1 MNTNSRN
8 PVCGVDGNTI
18 YYDTKTIDL
27 KSTPKDKTAFEAVF
41 LSDVISEI
49 SGQCFTV
56 QENCKT
62 LYPEITGG
70 NWDKWIT
77 SVDQENRMS
86 LAHTLEKSDIPILYN
101 TPRLCDPGV
110 SISKNW
116 SLRNYIETRLYL
128 FKFKYNFKN
137 IQLTRNAN
145 NCYPSILFDFRP
157 FQYKLT
163 LPVAKGKN
171 VLNDI
176 FVTEYIT
183 VESTSGA
190 EGYTPHMSFSK
201 NGTTFP
207 PKNKS
212 QSSTDIF
219 DAMVKKL
226 ISTPL
231 GTSNK
236 SIINQKLNLGPN
248 NRNVNQSFL
257 NDFRKFIAEYDGA
270 RFDSI
275 NTNKRVPQIILTDDV
290 IRVLFYDLCHDKVVS
305 KNDFAKFR
313 SQFKYQFLKSKDFD
327 TSSFAGAKSTGR
339 AYKAYGDIFFH
350 EERNPLRTY
359 KTNTGKTV
367 TIQQIPAICK
377 TLGDL
382 SQFIYAA
389 HYDTVVASGDKMGIA
404 TGLYINATMNKP
416 VKCMMEDVITGFIIY
431 SGLPE
436 IKFIRKTTCVSS
448 TNGGACR
455 LNGKTNKKD
464 IQNRILR
471 SVPSNKINDIKT
483 IMNSKPKG
491 IQGLLNLTVN
501 SAKNQNINSVKETLI
516 TLNKSYTYLN
526 DTNLNKIIRILNV
539 YSKKTNI
546 PQNTKINIAAFKGQ
560 IQAQIETNKHQVGT
574 KTNRNNG
581 NANRSNNKV
590 TTGTSRVNRIRPFI
604 MKMSHLTNNQKAYYI
619 NQAKTN
625 NTKKLSEIVKNANRS
640 NNKVTTGTSRV
651 NRIQPFIMEMSHL
664 TNNQKAYYINQA
676 KTNNTKKLSEIVKN
690 ARLRAYRRT

>member
-8 PVCGVDGNTI
+8 QRCDVDGDTI
-18 YYDTKTIDL
+18 YYNTDTIDL

-62 LYPEITGG
+62 LYPEITGS
-70 NWDKWIT
+70 NWKEWIT
-77 SVDQENRMS
+77 SIDQENRMS

-128 FKFKYNFKN
+128 FKFKYNFRTP
-137 IQLTRNAN
+137 LTRNVI

-163 LPVAKGKN
+163 LPGATEG
-171 VLNDI
+171 I

-183 VESTSGA
+183 VDNTSGA
-190 EGYTPHMSFSK
+190 EGYTPHMAFSK

-207 PKNKS
+207 PGNKPP
-212 QSSTDIF
+212 SSTAIF

-226 ISTPL
+226 ISNPL

-248 NRNVNQSFL
+248 NRIVNQSFL
-257 NDFRKFIAEYDGA
+257 NNFRNFIQEYDGA
-270 RFDSI
+270 KFDPPEIVNKSNSI
-275 NTNKRVPQIILTDDV
+275 QTIKLTDDV
-290 IRVLFYDLCHDKVVS
+290 IRVLFYDLCHDQVVP
-305 KNDFAKFR
+305 KGKDQFAIFKR
-313 SQFKYQFLKSKDFD
+313 NFKYQFYKSKDFD
-327 TSSFAGAKSTGR
+327 TSSFAGAKSTGK
-339 AYKAYGDIFFH
+339 AYAAYGDIFFTTPK
-350 EERNPLRTY
+350 RKLDQ
-359 KTNTGKTV
+359 KTKKP
-367 TIQQIPAICK
+367 IKQIPAICK

-389 HYDTVVASGDKMGIA
+389 KYKTVVASGDKMGIA

-431 SGLPE
+431 SGLPS
-436 IKFIRKTTCVSS
+436 IKFIRKTTCASVS
-448 TNGGACR
+448 NGGACR
-455 LNGKTNKKD
+455 LNGATNKKD
-464 IQNRILR
+464 IQARILR
-471 SVPSNKINDIKT
+471 SVPSKINDIKT

-491 IQGLLNLTVN
+491 IKKLLTLTGN
-501 SAKNQNINSVKETLI
+501 SAKSQTINSVKETLI

-539 YSKKTNI
+539 YNTKTNLR
-546 PQNTKINIAAFKGQ
+546 PLSTKIAEFKGK
-560 IQAQIETNKHQVGT
+560 IQAQIETNKPQT
-574 KTNRNNG
+574 EIKRKSSNNNNG
-581 NANRSNNKV
+581 NANRSIKKV
-590 TTGTSRVNRIRPFI
+590 TTVNVRKLQSRDVNKIRPYI
-604 MKMSHLTNNQKAYYI
+604 MNMSHLTNNQKAYYI
-619 NQAKTN
+619 NQARTN
-625 NTKKLSEIVKNANRS
+625 PTKKLSEIVKNAN
-640 NNKVTTGTSRV
+640 
-651 NRIQPFIMEMSHL
+651 NR
-664 TNNQKAYYINQA
+664 
-676 KTNNTKKLSEIVKN
+676 
-690 ARLRAYRRT
+690 R

>member
-8 PVCGVDGNTI
+8 QRCDVDGDTI
-18 YYDTKTIDL
+18 YYDTDTIDL

-62 LYPEITGG
+62 LYPEITGS
-70 NWDKWIT
+70 NWKEWIT
-77 SVDQENRMS
+77 SIDQENRMS

-128 FKFKYNFKN
+128 FKFKYNFRTP
-137 IQLTRNAN
+137 LTRNVI

-163 LPVAKGKN
+163 LPGATEG
-171 VLNDI
+171 I

-183 VESTSGA
+183 VDNTSGA
-190 EGYTPHMSFSK
+190 EGYTPHMAFSK

-207 PKNKS
+207 PGNKPP
-212 QSSTDIF
+212 SSTAIF

-226 ISTPL
+226 ISNPL

-248 NRNVNQSFL
+248 NRNVNQFL
-257 NDFRKFIAEYDGA
+257 NNFRNFIQEYDGA
-270 RFDSI
+270 KFDPPEIVNKSNSI
-275 NTNKRVPQIILTDDV
+275 QTIKLTDDV
-290 IRVLFYDLCHDKVVS
+290 IRVLFYDLCHDKVVPRG
-305 KNDFAKFR
+305 KDQFAIFKR
-313 SQFKYQFLKSKDFD
+313 NFKYQFYKSKDFD
-327 TSSFAGAKSTGR
+327 TSSFAGAKSTGK
-339 AYKAYGDIFFH
+339 AYAAYGDIFFYIPK
-350 EERNPLRTY
+350 RKLDQ
-359 KTNTGKTV
+359 KTKKP
-367 TIQQIPAICK
+367 IKQIPAICK

-389 HYDTVVASGDKMGIA
+389 KYKTVVASGDKMGIA

-431 SGLPE
+431 SGLPS
-436 IKFIRKTTCVSS
+436 IKFIRKTTCASVS
-448 TNGGACR
+448 NGGACR
-455 LNGKTNKKD
+455 LNGATNKKD
-464 IQNRILR
+464 IQARILR
-471 SVPSNKINDIKT
+471 SVPSKINDIKT

-491 IQGLLNLTVN
+491 IKKLLTLTGN
-501 SAKNQNINSVKETLI
+501 SAKSQTINSVKETLI

-539 YSKKTNI
+539 YNTKTNLR
-546 PQNTKINIAAFKGQ
+546 PLSTKIAEFKGK
-560 IQAQIETNKHQVGT
+560 IQAQIETNKPQT
-574 KTNRNNG
+574 EIKRKSSNNNNG
-581 NANRSNNKV
+581 NANRSIKKV
-590 TTGTSRVNRIRPFI
+590 TTVNVRKLQSRDVNKIRPYI
-604 MKMSHLTNNQKAYYI
+604 MNMSHLTNNQKAYYI
-619 NQAKTN
+619 NQARTN
-625 NTKKLSEIVKNANRS
+625 PTKKLSEIVKNAN
-640 NNKVTTGTSRV
+640 
-651 NRIQPFIMEMSHL
+651 NR
-664 TNNQKAYYINQA
+664 
-676 KTNNTKKLSEIVKN
+676 
-690 ARLRAYRRT
+690 R

>member
-1 MNTNSRN
+1 MSTNN
-8 PVCGVDGNTI
+8 QICGVDGNTI

-27 KSTPKDKTAFEAVF
+27 KSTPTGKTAFEAVF

-49 SGQCFTV
+49 SGQCFSV

-62 LYPEITGG
+62 LYPEITNS
-70 NWDKWIT
+70 NWEKWIT

-137 IQLTRNAN
+137 IQLTRNAY

-157 FQYKLT
+157 FQYRLA
-163 LPVAKGKN
+163 LPGAEEG
-171 VLNDI
+171 I

-183 VESTSGA
+183 VDSTSGA

-207 PKNKS
+207 PGNKP
-212 QSSTDIF
+212 QSSTVIF

-226 ISTPL
+226 ISTKL
-231 GTSNK
+231 GNSNT

-248 NRNVNQSFL
+248 NGNVNQSFL
-257 NDFRKFIAEYDGA
+257 NNFRKFIEDYDGA
-270 RFDSI
+270 KFDPPI
-275 NTNKRVPQIILTDDV
+275 ILNRNKNNVPRIKLTDDV
-290 IRVLFYDLCHDKVVS
+290 IRVLFYDLYHDKVVS
-305 KNDFAKFR
+305 KNDFADFK
-313 SQFKYQFLKSKDFD
+313 SQFKYQFYKSKNFD
-327 TSSFAGAKSTGR
+327 TSSFAGAKSTGK
-339 AYKAYGDIFFH
+339 AYKAYGDIFFIGNRKQQKNS
-350 EERNPLRTY
+350 E
-359 KTNTGKTV
+359 GKN
-367 TIQQIPAICK
+367 IKQIPAICK

-404 TGLYINATMNKP
+404 TGLYINAIMNKP

-491 IQGLLNLTVN
+491 IKRLLTLLVN
-501 SAKNQNINSVKETLI
+501 SAKSQNITSVKATLK
-516 TLNKSYTYLN
+516 TLNKSYTDLN
-526 DTNLNKIIRILNV
+526 DTNLKKIITILNV
-539 YSKKTNI
+539 YNTKTNI
-546 PQNTKINIAAFKGQ
+546 PQNTKISIAAFKGK
-560 IQAQIETNKHQVGT
+560 IQAQIKTNKPQTGNKRKH
-574 KTNRNNG
+574 NNNNNNNNNG
-581 NANRSNNKV
+581 NANRSTKKV
-590 TTGTSRVNRIRPFI
+590 TTGNATRSARRVNTIRPVI
-604 MKMSHLTNNQKAYYI
+604 MKMNHLTNNQKAYYI

-625 NTKKLSEIVKNANRS
+625 LEKNLNDIK
-640 NNKVTTGTSRV
+640 NNA
-651 NRIQPFIMEMSHL
+651 L
-664 TNNQKAYYINQA
+664 
-676 KTNNTKKLSEIVKN
+676 
-690 ARLRAYRRT
+690 ARR

>member
-1 MNTNSRN
+1 MSTNNQRCS
-8 PVCGVDGNTI
+8 VDGNTI

-27 KSTPKDKTAFEAVF
+27 KSTPTGKTAFEAVF

-49 SGQCFTV
+49 SGQCFSV

-62 LYPEITGG
+62 LYPEITNS
-70 NWDKWIT
+70 NWKEWIT
-77 SVDQENRMS
+77 SIDQENRMS

-163 LPVAKGKN
+163 LPVAKDKPVLNDKN

-183 VESTSGA
+183 VDSTSGA

-207 PKNKS
+207 PTNK
-212 QSSTDIF
+212 QRSSTFIF

-226 ISTPL
+226 ISTKL
-231 GTSNK
+231 GNSNT

-248 NRNVNQSFL
+248 NKNVNQSFL
-257 NDFRKFIAEYDGA
+257 NNFRKFIEDYDGA
-270 RFDSI
+270 KFDPPI
-275 NTNKRVPQIILTDDV
+275 ILNRNKNNVPRIKLTDDV
-290 IRVLFYDLCHDKVVS
+290 IRVLFYDLYHDKVVS
-305 KNDFAKFR
+305 KNDFADFK
-313 SQFKYQFLKSKDFD
+313 SQFKYQFRQSKDFD

-350 EERNPLRTY
+350 KERKSLRTY

-491 IQGLLNLTVN
+491 IKRLLTLTDN
-501 SAKNQNINSVKETLI
+501 AAKNQKINSVI
-516 TLNKSYTYLN
+516 QTLNTFEKSYTYLN
-526 DTNLNKIIRILNV
+526 DTNLNRIISILNV

-546 PQNTKINIAAFKGQ
+546 PQNTKIKMAAFKGR
-560 IQAQIETNKHQVGT
+560 IQAQIETNKPQ
-574 KTNRNNG
+574 
-581 NANRSNNKV
+581 
-590 TTGTSRVNRIRPFI
+590 TGTGNLRVNKIRPFI
-604 MKMSHLTNNQKAYYI
+604 MKIRQLTNNQKAYYI
-619 NQAKTN
+619 NQARTN
-625 NTKKLSEIVKNANRS
+625 
-640 NNKVTTGTSRV
+640 
-651 NRIQPFIMEMSHL
+651 Q
-664 TNNQKAYYINQA
+664 
-676 KTNNTKKLSEIVKN
+676 TKKLSEIVKN
-690 ARLRAYRRT
+690 ARLRAGIYNY

>member
-1 MNTNSRN
+1 
-8 PVCGVDGNTI
+8 
-18 YYDTKTIDL
+18 
-27 KSTPKDKTAFEAVF
+27 
-41 LSDVISEI
+41 
-49 SGQCFTV
+49 
-56 QENCKT
+56 
-62 LYPEITGG
+62 
-70 NWDKWIT
+70 
-77 SVDQENRMS
+77 MS

-137 IQLTRNAN
+137 IQLTRNAY

-157 FQYKLT
+157 FQYRLA
-163 LPVAKGKN
+163 LPGAEEG
-171 VLNDI
+171 I

-183 VESTSGA
+183 VDSTSGA

-207 PKNKS
+207 PGNKP
-212 QSSTDIF
+212 QSSTVIF

-226 ISTPL
+226 ISTKL
-231 GTSNK
+231 GNSNT

-248 NRNVNQSFL
+248 NGNVNQSFL
-257 NDFRKFIAEYDGA
+257 NNFRKFIEDYDGA
-270 RFDSI
+270 KFDPPI
-275 NTNKRVPQIILTDDV
+275 ILNRNKNNVPRIKLTDDV
-290 IRVLFYDLCHDKVVS
+290 IRVLFYDLYHDKVVS
-305 KNDFAKFR
+305 KNDFADFK
-313 SQFKYQFLKSKDFD
+313 SQFKYQFYKSKNFD
-327 TSSFAGAKSTGR
+327 TSSFAGAKSTGK
-339 AYKAYGDIFFH
+339 AYKAYGDIFFIGNRKQQKNS
-350 EERNPLRTY
+350 E
-359 KTNTGKTV
+359 GKN
-367 TIQQIPAICK
+367 IKQIPAICK

-404 TGLYINATMNKP
+404 TGLYINAIMNKP

-491 IQGLLNLTVN
+491 IKMLLTLTIN
-501 SAKNQNINSVKETLI
+501 SAKSQNINSVTATINTLK
-516 TLNKSYTYLN
+516 KSYTYLN
-526 DTNLNKIIRILNV
+526 DTNLKKIITILNV
-539 YSKKTNI
+539 YSKKNNI

-560 IQAQIETNKHQVGT
+560 IQAQIEK
-574 KTNRNNG
+574 NNTG
-581 NANRSNNKV
+581 NAIRSNKKV

-625 NTKKLSEIVKNANRS
+625 NTKL
-640 NNKVTTGTSRV
+640 
-651 NRIQPFIMEMSHL
+651 
-664 TNNQKAYYINQA
+664 
-676 KTNNTKKLSEIVKN
+676 LSEIVKN

>member
-1 MNTNSRN
+1 MSTNNQR
-8 PVCGVDGNTI
+8 CGVDGNTI
-18 YYDTKTIDL
+18 YYDTETIDL
-27 KSTPKDKTAFEAVF
+27 KSTPTGKTAFEAVF

-49 SGQCFTV
+49 SGQCFSV

-62 LYPEITGG
+62 LYPEITSS
-70 NWDKWIT
+70 NWKGWIT

-157 FQYKLT
+157 FQYKLV
-163 LPVAKGKN
+163 LPVTAGIKAPD
-171 VLNDI
+171 DI

-183 VESTSGA
+183 VDSTSGA

-207 PKNKS
+207 SKNKPR
-212 QSSTDIF
+212 SSTVIF

-226 ISTPL
+226 ISTKL
-231 GTSNK
+231 GNSNT

-257 NDFRKFIAEYDGA
+257 NNFRKFIEDYDGA
-270 RFDSI
+270 QFDSI
-275 NTNKRVPQIILTDDV
+275 NKNKPVPIIKLTDDV

-305 KNDFAKFR
+305 KNDFADFKG
-313 SQFKYQFLKSKDFD
+313 QFKYQFRKSIDFD
-327 TSSFAGAKSTGR
+327 TSSFAGAPSTGR
-339 AYKAYGDIFFH
+339 AYKAYKDIFFH
-350 EERNPLRTY
+350 KERKPLKTY
-359 KTNTGKTV
+359 KNKKGKTH

-389 HYDTVVASGDKMGIA
+389 QYKTVVASGDKMGIA

-416 VKCMMEDVITGFIIY
+416 VKCMMEDAITGFIIY

-448 TNGGACR
+448 TNNRGLQCR
-455 LNGKTNKKD
+455 LNGKTNKSN
-464 IQNRILR
+464 IQTRILQ
-471 SVPSNKINDIKT
+471 SVPSKINIIKT
-483 IMNSKPKG
+483 IINSKPKG
-491 IQGLLNLTVN
+491 IKRLLNLTGN
-501 SAKNQNINSVKETLI
+501 SAKSQNISSVEQ
-516 TLNKSYTYLN
+516 TLNTLKKSYTYLN
-526 DTNLNKIIRILNV
+526 DTDLKKMVTILNV
-539 YSKKTNI
+539 YNTKTNI
-546 PQNTKINIAAFKGQ
+546 PQNTKIKIAEFKGR
-560 IQAQIETNKHQVGT
+560 IQAQIETNKPQL
-574 KTNRNNG
+574 NRIRNNNNNG
-581 NANRSNNKV
+581 NAEKLNTTTNANRSAR
-590 TTGTSRVNRIRPFI
+590 RVNKIRPVI
-604 MKMSHLTNNQKAYYI
+604 MKMDHLTNNQKAFYI
-619 NQAKTN
+619 NQARTN
-625 NTKKLSEIVKNANRS
+625 LE
-640 NNKVTTGTSRV
+640 
-651 NRIQPFIMEMSHL
+651 
-664 TNNQKAYYINQA
+664 
-676 KTNNTKKLSEIVKN
+676 KKLSEIVKN

>member
-8 PVCGVDGNTI
+8 QVCGVDGNTI
-18 YYDTKTIDL
+18 YYDTEKIDL

-62 LYPEITGG
+62 LYPEITGS

-128 FKFKYNFKN
+128 FKFKYNFRTS
-137 IQLTRNAN
+137 LTRNAN

-163 LPVAKGKN
+163 LPVAKDKIVLN
-171 VLNDI
+171 DKTVLNDI

-212 QSSTDIF
+212 QSSTAIF

-257 NDFRKFIAEYDGA
+257 NDFRKFIEEYDGA

-313 SQFKYQFLKSKDFD
+313 SQFKYQFLQSKDFD
-327 TSSFAGAKSTGR
+327 TSSFAGAKSTG
-339 AYKAYGDIFFH
+339 KAYGVYKDIFFH
-350 EERNPLRTY
+350 EKKTRTIE
-359 KTNTGKTV
+359 GKK
-367 TIQQIPAICK
+367 IPQIPAICK

-471 SVPSNKINDIKT
+471 SVPSNKKNIRNT
-483 IMNSKPKG
+483 IMNSKPLGFKN
-491 IQGLLNLTVN
+491 LLNLTVN
-501 SAKNQNINSVKETLI
+501 AAKNQKINSVI
-516 TLNKSYTYLN
+516 QTLNTFEKSYTYLN
-526 DTNLNKIIRILNV
+526 DTNLNKIIRILKV
-539 YSKKTNI
+539 YNNKPNLRPLS
-546 PQNTKINIAAFKGQ
+546 TKIAEFKGK
-560 IQAQIETNKHQVGT
+560 IQAQIETPQP
-574 KTNRNNG
+574 KTVSKIKGNNNNNG
-581 NANRSNNKV
+581 NDNRSNKKV

-619 NQAKTN
+619 NQARTN
-625 NTKKLSEIVKNANRS
+625 QTKN
-640 NNKVTTGTSRV
+640 
-651 NRIQPFIMEMSHL
+651 
-664 TNNQKAYYINQA
+664 
-676 KTNNTKKLSEIVKN
+676 LSEIVKN
-690 ARLRAYRRT
+690 ARLRK

>member
-8 PVCGVDGNTI
+8 QMCGVDGNTI

-27 KSTPKDKTAFEAVF
+27 KSTPTGKTAFEAVF

-49 SGQCFTV
+49 SGGQCFSV

-62 LYPEITGG
+62 LYPEITSS
-70 NWDKWIT
+70 NWEHWIT

-128 FKFKYNFKN
+128 FKFKYNFGTSLK
-137 IQLTRNAN
+137 RNAN

-157 FQYKLT
+157 FQYKLA
-163 LPVAKGKN
+163 LPGVEEE
-171 VLNDI
+171 I

-201 NGTTFP
+201 NGIKT
-207 PKNKS
+207 S
-212 QSSTDIF
+212 QSSTAIF

-231 GTSNK
+231 GSSNK
-236 SIINQKLNLGPN
+236 SIINQKLILGPN

-257 NDFRKFIAEYDGA
+257 NNFRKFIEDYDGA
-270 RFDSI
+270 QFDPPI
-275 NTNKRVPQIILTDDV
+275 ILKRNKPVLPTIKLTDDV
-290 IRVLFYDLCHDKVVS
+290 IRVLFYDLYHDKVVS
-305 KNDFAKFR
+305 KNDFSNFR
-313 SQFKYQFLKSKDFD
+313 SQFKNQFYKSIDFD
-327 TSSFAGAKSTGR
+327 TSSFAGAKSTAK
-339 AYKAYGDIFFH
+339 AYKAYGDIFFT
-350 EERNPLRTY
+350 NKKKPLS
-359 KTNTGKTV
+359 KNSEGKM
-367 TIQQIPAICK
+367 IKQIPAICK

-404 TGLYINATMNKP
+404 TGMYINATMNKP

-431 SGLPE
+431 SGLPA

-448 TNGGACR
+448 TNNRGLQCS

-471 SVPSNKINDIKT
+471 SVPSNKINYINT
-483 IMNSKPKG
+483 IINSKPVG
-491 IQGLLNLTVN
+491 IKRLLTLTGN
-501 SAKNQNINSVKETLI
+501 SAKNQNINSVKETLN
-516 TLNKSYTYLN
+516 TLERSYTYLN
-526 DTNLNKIIRILNV
+526 DTNLKRIITILNV
-539 YSKKTNI
+539 YNKKPNLL
-546 PQNTKINIAAFKGQ
+546 PLSTKIAEFKGQ
-560 IQAQIETNKHQVGT
+560 IQAQIETNKSQTET
-574 KTNRNNG
+574 KRKRNSNNNG
-581 NANRSNNKV
+581 NANRPSIKKA
-590 TTGTSRVNRIRPFI
+590 TTGNVRNLQSSDVNKIRPFI
-604 MKMSHLTNNQKAYYI
+604 MKMRHLTNNQKAYYI
-619 NQAKTN
+619 NQARTN
-625 NTKKLSEIVKNANRS
+625 
-640 NNKVTTGTSRV
+640 
-651 NRIQPFIMEMSHL
+651 Q
-664 TNNQKAYYINQA
+664 
-676 KTNNTKKLSEIVKN
+676 TKKLSEIVKN

>member
-1 MNTNSRN
+1 MSTNN
-8 PVCGVDGNTI
+8 QICGVDGNTI

-27 KSTPKDKTAFEAVF
+27 KSTPTGKTAFEAVF

-49 SGQCFTV
+49 SGQCFSV

-62 LYPEITGG
+62 LYPEITNS
-70 NWDKWIT
+70 NWEKWIT

-137 IQLTRNAN
+137 IQLTRNAY

-157 FQYKLT
+157 FQYRLA
-163 LPVAKGKN
+163 LPGAEEG
-171 VLNDI
+171 I

-183 VESTSGA
+183 VDSTSGA

-207 PKNKS
+207 PGNKP
-212 QSSTDIF
+212 QSSTVIF

-226 ISTPL
+226 ISTKL
-231 GTSNK
+231 GNSNT

-248 NRNVNQSFL
+248 NGNVNQSFL
-257 NDFRKFIAEYDGA
+257 NNFRKFIEDYDGA
-270 RFDSI
+270 KFDPPI
-275 NTNKRVPQIILTDDV
+275 ILNRNKNNVPRIKLTDDV
-290 IRVLFYDLCHDKVVS
+290 IRVLFYDLYHDKVVS
-305 KNDFAKFR
+305 KNDFADFK
-313 SQFKYQFLKSKDFD
+313 SQFKYQFYKSKNFD
-327 TSSFAGAKSTGR
+327 TSSFAGAKSTGK
-339 AYKAYGDIFFH
+339 AYKAYGDIFFIGNRKQQKNS
-350 EERNPLRTY
+350 E
-359 KTNTGKTV
+359 GKN
-367 TIQQIPAICK
+367 IKQIPAICK

-404 TGLYINATMNKP
+404 TGLYINAIMNKP

-455 LNGKTNKKD
+455 LNGKINTKD
-464 IQNRILR
+464 IQNIILR
-471 SVPSNKINDIKT
+471 SVLSNKINDIKT
-483 IMNSKPKG
+483 IMN
-491 IQGLLNLTVN
+491 
-501 SAKNQNINSVKETLI
+501 
-516 TLNKSYTYLN
+516 
-526 DTNLNKIIRILNV
+526 
-539 YSKKTNI
+539 
-546 PQNTKINIAAFKGQ
+546 
-560 IQAQIETNKHQVGT
+560 
-574 KTNRNNG
+574 
-581 NANRSNNKV
+581 
-590 TTGTSRVNRIRPFI
+590 TSSF
-604 MKMSHLTNNQKAYYI
+604 SL
-619 NQAKTN
+619 
-625 NTKKLSEIVKNANRS
+625 
-640 NNKVTTGTSRV
+640 
-651 NRIQPFIMEMSHL
+651 
-664 TNNQKAYYINQA
+664 
-676 KTNNTKKLSEIVKN
+676 
-690 ARLRAYRRT
+690 

>member
-8 PVCGVDGNTI
+8 QRCGVDGDTI

-49 SGQCFTV
+49 TGQCFTV

-62 LYPEITGG
+62 LYPEITRS
-70 NWDKWIT
+70 NWKEWIT
-77 SVDQENRMS
+77 SIDQENRMS

-128 FKFKYNFKN
+128 FKFKYNFGTP
-137 IQLTRNAN
+137 LTRNVN

-163 LPVAKGKN
+163 LPPITGEKAP
-171 VLNDI
+171 NDI

-183 VESTSGA
+183 VDNTSGA

-207 PKNKS
+207 PRNKPR
-212 QSSTDIF
+212 SSTDIF

-226 ISTPL
+226 ISIPL

-257 NDFRKFIAEYDGA
+257 NNFRKFIQEYDGA
-270 RFDSI
+270 QFDPPTNVNKSNSI
-275 NTNKRVPQIILTDDV
+275 QTMKLTDDV

-305 KNDFAKFR
+305 RNDFAKFKG
-313 SQFKYQFLKSKDFD
+313 QFKYQFRQSKDFD

-339 AYKAYGDIFFH
+339 AYKYYGDIFFH
-350 EERNPLRTY
+350 KERKLRTY

-389 HYDTVVASGDKMGIA
+389 QYKTVVASGDKMGIA

-431 SGLPE
+431 SGLPT
-436 IKFIRKTTCVSS
+436 IKFIRKTTCAST

-471 SVPSNKINDIKT
+471 SVPSNKINDINT
-483 IMNSKPKG
+483 IINSKPKG
-491 IQGLLNLTVN
+491 IKRLLTLTGN
-501 SAKNQNINSVKETLI
+501 SAKNQTLNSVKETLN

-526 DTNLNKIIRILNV
+526 DTNLNKIITILNV
-539 YSKKTNI
+539 YHNKPNLRPLS
-546 PQNTKINIAAFKGQ
+546 TKIAEFKGK
-560 IQAQIETNKHQVGT
+560 IQAQIETNKSQIETNKSQTET
-574 KTNRNNG
+574 KRKRTTNNTG
-581 NANRSNNKV
+581 NANRSSIKKV
-590 TTGTSRVNRIRPFI
+590 TIENVRVNKIRPFI

-619 NQAKTN
+619 NQARTN
-625 NTKKLSEIVKNANRS
+625 
-640 NNKVTTGTSRV
+640 
-651 NRIQPFIMEMSHL
+651 Q
-664 TNNQKAYYINQA
+664 
-676 KTNNTKKLSEIVKN
+676 TKKLSEIVKN

>member
-8 PVCGVDGNTI
+8 QMCGVDGNTI

-27 KSTPKDKTAFEAVF
+27 KSTPTGKTAFEAVF

-49 SGQCFTV
+49 SGQCFSV

-62 LYPEITGG
+62 LYPEITSS
-70 NWDKWIT
+70 NWEHWIT

-128 FKFKYNFKN
+128 FKFKYNFGTSLK
-137 IQLTRNAN
+137 RNTN

-157 FQYKLT
+157 FQYKLA
-163 LPVAKGKN
+163 LPGVEEE
-171 VLNDI
+171 I

-207 PKNKS
+207 PRNKPR
-212 QSSTDIF
+212 SSTAIF

-231 GTSNK
+231 GSSNK
-236 SIINQKLNLGPN
+236 SIINQKLILGPN

-257 NDFRKFIAEYDGA
+257 NNFRKFIEDYDGA
-270 RFDSI
+270 QFDPPI
-275 NTNKRVPQIILTDDV
+275 ILKRYKPVLPTIKLTDDV
-290 IRVLFYDLCHDKVVS
+290 IRVLFYDLYHDKVVS
-305 KNDFAKFR
+305 KNDFSNFR
-313 SQFKYQFLKSKDFD
+313 SQFKNQFYKSIDFD
-327 TSSFAGAKSTGR
+327 TSSFAGAKSTAK
-339 AYKAYGDIFFH
+339 AYKEYGDIFFTNKKKQLS
-350 EERNPLRTY
+350 RNSE
-359 KTNTGKTV
+359 GKM
-367 TIQQIPAICK
+367 IKQIPAICK

-404 TGLYINATMNKP
+404 TGMYINATMNKP

-431 SGLPE
+431 SGLPA

-448 TNGGACR
+448 TNNRGLQCR

-471 SVPSNKINDIKT
+471 SVPSNKINYINT
-483 IMNSKPKG
+483 IINSKPRG
-491 IQGLLNLTVN
+491 IKRLLTLTGN
-501 SAKNQNINSVKETLI
+501 SAKNQNINSVKETLN
-516 TLNKSYTYLN
+516 TLERSYTYLN
-526 DTNLNKIIRILNV
+526 DTNLKRIITILNV
-539 YSKKTNI
+539 YNKKPNLL
-546 PQNTKINIAAFKGQ
+546 PLSTKIAEFKGQ
-560 IQAQIETNKHQVGT
+560 IQAQIETPQP
-574 KTNRNNG
+574 KTG
-581 NANRSNNKV
+581 NANRPSIKKA
-590 TTGTSRVNRIRPFI
+590 TTGNVRNLQSSDVNKIRPFI
-604 MKMSHLTNNQKAYYI
+604 MKMRHLTNNQKAYYI
-619 NQAKTN
+619 NQARTN
-625 NTKKLSEIVKNANRS
+625 
-640 NNKVTTGTSRV
+640 
-651 NRIQPFIMEMSHL
+651 Q
-664 TNNQKAYYINQA
+664 
-676 KTNNTKKLSEIVKN
+676 TKKLSEIVKN